1 MAPVL
6 AYGAMQE
13 FNPHMS
19 LMNQHSQAAAAQ
31 AASANPLF
39 DDWSGPFGVPPF
51 GQVAPQHF
59 LPAFARAFAAHEAEV
74 AAIAADAAEP
84 TFANTIDALETA
96 GDALTRA
103 SNVFYLLAGAHTNDA
118 IQEVERELA
127 PLAAKHWNRILMDE
141 GLFRRIDAL
150 HRRRT
155 QLGLTAE
162 QVRVLDRYHARY
174 KRAGAALDA
183 AAKARLGDIN
193 ERLAT
198 LGTTFSQNV
207 LADEQGYTLVL
218 DGEDDLAGLP
228 DFVRAAAQAAAEE
241 RGLAGKHVITISRSS
256 VEPFLQFSA
265 RRDLREKI
273 FRAWIAR
280 GDGGGA
286 TDNKAIIAEMVAL
299 RAERARLLGYPTFA
313 HYRLD
318 DAMAKTPEAVRSL
331 LERVWLPARSRAME
345 DAVALQGL
353 VQDEG
358 KNFALA
364 PWDWRYYSEKLRK
377 VRCDIDE
384 TAIKPYFQLDRII
397 EAAFYTANRLF
408 GLTFERR
415 EGIPVWHDDVRVWEV
430 RDAAGRHRGLFFGD
444 YFARGSKHSGA
455 WMTTLRDQEKLRG
468 DIRPLVV
475 NVMNF
480 SKASEGEPTLL
491 SFDDARTLFH
501 EFGHALH
508 ALLSDVTYPMISG
521 TSVLTDWVELPSQ
534 LYEHWLER
542 PEILSRFAVHF
553 RTGEPIPQDLLRR
566 LIAAR
571 TFNQGWATVEYVASA
586 LVDLDVHLQAA
597 QSDAKV
603 GDTKAA
609 GAKPFD
615 ISAFEHDALARIG
628 MPAEIVMRHRPTHF
642 QHVFAGSG
650 YAAAYYSYMW
660 SEVLDADAFA
670 AFEETGRHLRCRHRE
685 EPARSRLCR
694 RRLARSGRALHRLP
708 RPHAD
713 ARRAAAAA
721 RVEREGRR
729 DLDMSEAHLHRLLL
743 SLPGLTRQSIILR
756 KTLFEEDGC
765 AGQARA

>member
-13 FNPHMS
+13 LNPHMA
-19 LMNQHSQAAAAQ
+19 LMNQHIQAAAAP
-31 AASANPLF
+31 AASVNPLF

-127 PLAAKHWNRILMDE
+127 PLSAKHWNRILMDE

-162 QVRVLDRYHARY
+162 QVRVLDRYHAQY

-207 LADEQGYTLVL
+207 LADEQGTTLVL

-228 DFVRAAAQAAAEE
+228 DFVRAAAQAVAEE
-241 RGLAGKHVITISRSS
+241 RGLAGKHVITLSRSS

-345 DAVALQGL
+345 DAAALQGL

-384 TAIKPYFQLDRII
+384 TTIKPYFQLDRII

-508 ALLSDVTYPMISG
+508 ALLSDVTYPMVSG

-597 QSDAKV
+597 PSD
-603 GDTKAA
+603 TRAA

-670 AFEETGRHLRCRHRE
+670 AFEEAGDIFDAGTANNLRDHVYAAGGSRDPVELYTAFRGRMPTPDGL
-685 EPARSRLCR
+685 LR
-694 RRLARSGRALHRLP
+694 RRGL
-708 RPHAD
+708 
-713 ARRAAAAA
+713 
-721 RVEREGRR
+721 
-729 DLDMSEAHLHRLLL
+729 SEEVAET
-743 SLPGLTRQSIILR
+743 ST
-756 KTLFEEDGC
+756 
-765 AGQARA
+765 